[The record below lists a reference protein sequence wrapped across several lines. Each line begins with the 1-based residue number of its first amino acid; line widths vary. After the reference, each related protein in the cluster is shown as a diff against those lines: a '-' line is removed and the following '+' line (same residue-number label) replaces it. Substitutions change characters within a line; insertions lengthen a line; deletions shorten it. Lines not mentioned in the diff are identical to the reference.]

1 MTALLLVLST
11 EPVLGPGC
19 EPLGD
24 GLLREPISAVS
35 SLAFVVAGIAVLLR
49 ARRATSAP
57 ARNRAVVILGALMI
71 GVGLGSV
78 AQHGPNP
85 WWADLA
91 HDLPL
96 LATLAFL
103 GADAVADLIGRHRQ
117 WWWWLGPTLALVPL
131 IHLAPRAGDLAQ
143 VGVAVIAIALG
154 VARAVRRPPLRR
166 ATWWAL
172 GTLAVSGVTG
182 RLSDTGGPLCFPG
195 GWWHGHTFW
204 HVGASVALALLA
216 TVVGRYGRSPV
227 GTRVLSKRDPE
238 QTRRHDPTP
247 CPAARRGRRRRS
259 LGSAPDGHLG
269 DDAGRSRPADAR

>member
-1 MTALLLVLST
+1 MLVLPT

-19 EPLGD
+19 EPLRD

-35 SLAFVVAGIAVLLR
+35 SLAFVVAGIVVLLR
-49 ARRATSAP
+49 ARQATNAPRA
-57 ARNRAVVILGALMI
+57 RHRAVVVLGALMI

-103 GADAVADLIGRHRQ
+103 GADAVADLTGRSRQ
-117 WWWWLGPTLALVPL
+117 WWWWLGPTLGLVPL
-131 IHLAPRAGDLAQ
+131 IHLAPRAGDLSQ
-143 VGVAVIAIALG
+143 VGVAGVVVGLG
-154 VARAVRRPPLRR
+154 IARALRRPALRR

-172 GTLAVSGVTG
+172 GILAVSGLTG
-182 RLSDTGGPLCFPG
+182 RLSDNGGPLCFPG
-195 GWWHGHTFW
+195 TWWHGHTFW

-216 TVVGRYGRSPV
+216 TVVGRYDRSPD
-227 GTRVLSKRDPE
+227 GTRVLAEPGSGGADS
-238 QTRRHDPTP
+238 
-247 CPAARRGRRRRS
+247 AA
-259 LGSAPDGHLG
+259 
-269 DDAGRSRPADAR
+269 